1 MRTEPYDVAIIGG
14 GPAGLAAALVLGRSR
29 KRVVLLDG
37 GPPRNARAQ
46 YIGGFITQDR
56 IAPAAFRAT
65 AHEDLRA
72 YPTIDLHL
80 NTIALRV
87 ERGGAIERDR
97 GAIDRDRGA
106 IERDR
111 GAIERDRGAIERDA
125 KLERFGYVERPS
137 LAFTI
142 DLAGTDIV
150 ARRVLLA
157 TGLVDEPLP
166 LEGSRE
172 LWGRSLFQCPY
183 CHAYEHRDKKLA
195 FLAPNCDECDWS
207 LLLRSWSRDVTVFTN
222 GAYQMSD
229 EHRTK
234 LTEAGVPIE
243 DARIVG
249 FVREGDRLLAVR
261 LEGSRDVAC
270 DALFFRPQQRHVS
283 AVARLGLALTVDG
296 YVRVDQNF
304 QTSMPGI
311 YAAGDLATHYHGALA
326 AAAAGSQAAHSINRE
341 LTEELVVRGH
351 L

>member
-1 MRTEPYDVAIIGG
+1 MSSDPYDVAIIGG

-37 GPPRNARAQ
+37 GTPRNARAR

-56 IAPAAFRAT
+56 IAPAAFRET

-80 NTIALRV
+80 NTIALRID
-87 ERGGAIERDR
+87 RGGAFERDHE
-97 GAIDRDRGA
+97 DRN
-106 IERDR
+106 
-111 GAIERDRGAIERDA
+111 
-125 KLERFGYVERPS
+125 VERPGH
-137 LAFTI
+137 AFTI
-142 DLAGTDIV
+142 ELAGTEIV

-166 LEGSRE
+166 LEGSRD

-207 LLLRSWSRDVTVFTN
+207 FLLRSWSREVTVFTN
-222 GAYQMSD
+222 GSYAMSD

-243 DARIVG
+243 DARIVEL
-249 FVREGDRLLAVR
+249 VREGERLLAVR
-261 LEGSRDVAC
+261 LAGGREVAC
-270 DALFFRPQQRHVS
+270 DALFFRPQQRH
-283 AVARLGLALTVDG
+283 AAIVAKMGLALTTDG
-296 YVRVDQNF
+296 YVRVDENF
-304 QTSMPGI
+304 RTSMPGI
-311 YAAGDLATHYHGALA
+311 HAAGDLVTHYHGALA
-326 AAAAGSQAAHSINRE
+326 AASAGSQAAHCINRE
-341 LTEELVVRGH
+341 LTDELVARGC